1 MQDQNDVLVHSPPN
15 HHAVLARG
23 VPRRLQ
29 RHGFFHP
36 NNAIGNQLYIIRIC
50 VVPFVTSFD
59 YFPER
64 KESPHVHRET
74 QIQKRLG
81 QNAGREPLRLLNS
94 RSHEVTTATRE
105 NHCSSVISIRRH
117 RQLLLF
123 TGRLVGTSFMLMI
136 RVQLIAREIDDTARG
151 FLGATVEVIRAR
163 TVGDESNRSERIK
176 TFDTVRGASARSRAR
191 IRRTGVRHRK

>member
-50 VVPFVTSFD
+50 VVPFVTTFD

-64 KESPHVHRET
+64 KESARAQRNANPEATRA
-74 QIQKRLG
+74 KRRQGATSLT
-81 QNAGREPLRLLNS
+81 EFKVT
-94 RSHEVTTATRE
+94 RSHYRNRRKPLQQCDLDPTTQTTTTFHGAVGWYQFHVNDSCSVNSAGNRRYCARFFGG
-105 NHCSSVISIRRH
+105 HC
-117 RQLLLF
+117 
-123 TGRLVGTSFMLMI
+123 
-136 RVQLIAREIDDTARG
+136 
-151 FLGATVEVIRAR
+151 
-163 TVGDESNRSERIK
+163 
-176 TFDTVRGASARSRAR
+176 
-191 IRRTGVRHRK
+191 